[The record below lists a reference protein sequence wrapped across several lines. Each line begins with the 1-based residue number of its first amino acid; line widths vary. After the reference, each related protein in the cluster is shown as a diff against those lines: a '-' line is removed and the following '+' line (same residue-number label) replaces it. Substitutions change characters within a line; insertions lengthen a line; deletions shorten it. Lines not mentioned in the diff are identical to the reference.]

1 MGMVKPPRWNVNQAL
16 LAPDYRKLW
25 YGLIFATPIWEPVVA
40 PRDLITGTVGIPNT
54 GPNLVSTVAG
64 QAIHFDHTATPE
76 ERVDMGDLPEY
87 EAPTTAITVAATVI
101 YSADGDRTG
110 FWIGKGNHP
119 ATPFHSYAMINSRN
133 TGVRDAT
140 LAIGTEEGL
149 ERATHAG
156 DLDLNRVYN
165 LAGRWTS
172 GGPVEIF
179 VDGVFASDT
188 LDLGGTILYG
198 SSDDNLYLGH
208 NTLDDRTVAGDLI
221 LSYVWD
227 RALSDGEIALLNRDA
242 YGLFRMDPDLAALY
256 ASLAVCVPGTNKRR
270 SSMFPVPGL
279 VTLPCPDGTI
289 DALDRRQVAW
299 IFPLGGAVEKTIIT
313 NLAALLQKQNQLITT
328 DLDAALQTP
337 GIERT
342 VSLAALIQ
350 LANITISTDLDAKLK
365 AVAILRTTDLDAA
378 LQSPNLL
385 RTVLLDAILAATV
398 QLTVSTDAILKAIG
412 VTRTTDLDAALVL
425 LGQLKTLSMDAAIQ
439 LANLTVTTDLDA
451 KLRALAI
458 TSITDLDS
466 VLKATG
472 VTETVLLDAILKA
485 IGVTRTTDLDAAL
498 VLLNITSITDLD
510 AILKIVGALET
521 TDLDAALQVVA
532 LTRTTDLDAI
542 LKALGVTATTDLDAI
557 VKIVGA
563 LATTDLDAAIQAL
576 GQTETADLDA
586 VITGAAPVTIIT
598 DLDAK
603 LRALGLLK
611 SANLDAAIQ
620 LAGVTRIT
628 DLDAALLSSETIETA
643 LDALLF
649 AAGVT
654 VTTALDARITGI
666 ATRLIATSL
675 DAHLGFPTTELGI
688 KPSWLGSVGQRMWV
702 KYYAPFRTLDTFP
715 PLGTPNVTLSAR
727 VDAILQ
733 EPGATLASSLD
744 AMIALVAVQQSV
756 NLDSV
761 LSDDPGMRTEN
772 VSLDAALG
780 LVALTLG
787 VSLDGSVASVG
798 QLETA
803 VLDASLTLVP
813 LLTTD
818 LDSKVLL
825 EDLTLS
831 ASLDAS
837 LQSGTTPAAPS
848 NLVATEI

>member
-1 MGMVKPPRWNVNQAL
+1 MAL
-16 LAPDYRKLW
+16 HFDSGADAVLHGSDASIDNLDSQTWIWWGQQTVGTNTGRRIVYKGGNLQVFVQDPASPSAANGVRYFRARATTASDASSNTT
-25 YGLIFATPIWEPVVA
+25 IFTNGVPAFVAIFDSDGVA
-40 PRDLITGTVGIPNT
+40 PEIWTGDLNTRATEVPSYGAQATGVGTPTSDASSTLEIGTRLGGSLHSDWHISYLWVYNRRLSVAEALSHQFQPWRINSGCVLKAAYFDDTTLADLSGNGNNGTINGTPVLRDHVPL
-54 GPNLVSTVAG
+54 GPPFAFRGLFAPAPGPVCVAG
-64 QAIHFDHTATPE
+64 TD
-76 ERVDMGDLPEY
+76 
-87 EAPTTAITVAATVI
+87 
-101 YSADGDRTG
+101 
-110 FWIGKGNHP
+110 
-119 ATPFHSYAMINSRN
+119 
-133 TGVRDAT
+133 
-140 LAIGTEEGL
+140 
-149 ERATHAG
+149 
-156 DLDLNRVYN
+156 
-165 LAGRWTS
+165 
-172 GGPVEIF
+172 
-179 VDGVFASDT
+179 
-188 LDLGGTILYG
+188 
-198 SSDDNLYLGH
+198 
-208 NTLDDRTVAGDLI
+208 
-221 LSYVWD
+221 
-227 RALSDGEIALLNRDA
+227 
-242 YGLFRMDPDLAALY
+242 
-256 ASLAVCVPGTNKRR
+256 KRR

-279 VTLPCPDGTI
+279 VMLPCPDGSI
-289 DALDRRQVAW
+289 SDLDRRQIQW
-299 IFPLGGAVEKTIIT
+299 MFPIISGVVSKTIIT
-313 NLAALLQKQNQLITT
+313 DLAALLQKQDQLLTT
-328 DLDAALQTP
+328 DLGGALQKQDL
-337 GIERT
+337 ERT
-342 VSLAALIQ
+342 VSLAAVIQ
-350 LANITISTDLDAKLK
+350 LAGITISADLDAKLK

-378 LQSPNLL
+378 IQSPNLL

-780 LVALTLG
+780 LVALTLAT
-787 VSLDGSVASVG
+787 SLDTSVMAFG

-803 VLDASLTLVP
+803 ALDATLTLQP

-818 LDSKVLL
+818 LDGSLLL
-825 EDLTLS
+825 ENLTLS

-837 LQSGTTPAAPS
+837 LQSGTTPLAPS